1 MMDDPDRRARA
12 LLPETILTLARQARD
27 AESEAELRF
36 LLVNETR
43 ALADYRQSAFWLAG
57 LGVRALSGVAQIE
70 ANAPYAQWLEKL
82 CTHLASTCPQAAI
95 VTAED
100 LPPALGEEWS
110 EWLPDESAW
119 LPTPARDGV
128 PSGGLLLA
136 RERHWTESEL
146 AGLREW
152 LDIWWHSWR
161 AFFKVPMASWR
172 GLRYRLLGDSSSPSP
187 WWRRRSTAW
196 LVAIAVLLCM
206 PVRLSVRAPGELVPV
221 HPIAI
226 RSPLEGVVDRF
237 FVQPNDVVAKD
248 QPLLALDDALLKS
261 KLDVARQ
268 ALSTAETDYRQT
280 SQLALSDA
288 KSKGLLA
295 LQLGKIEEKRAEVDY
310 LQGQLGRVRVLAP
323 AEGTVLLDDPAE
335 WIGRPVSLGERILR
349 IAATQDSEVEAW
361 VPIGDAIAL
370 PPGSPATLYL
380 DASPLQPISARLR
393 YVAHEAQQRPDGTF
407 AYRARATLVEPTA
420 HRVGLKGTARLDG
433 RRVPLA
439 YYLLRRPLASL
450 RTTLGY

>member
-1 MMDDPDRRARA
+1 MTNERAA
-12 LLPETILTLARQARD
+12 PAHDLPAATLLSLARQARE
-27 AESEAELRF
+27 AQSEAELRF
-36 LLVNETR
+36 VLVNDTR
-43 ALADYRQSAFWLAG
+43 ALADYRQGAFWVAG

-70 ANAPYAQWLEKL
+70 ANAPYAQWLEKV
-82 CTHLASTCPQAAI
+82 CAHLAGACSDAAI

-100 LPPALGEEWS
+100 LPEDLAGEWS
-110 EWLPDESAW
+110 EWLPEEAVW
-119 LPTPARDGV
+119 LPTPVREGLPAGA
-128 PSGGLLLA
+128 LLLA
-136 RERHWTESEL
+136 REHAWTAAEL
-146 AGLREW
+146 ASLREW
-152 LDIWWHSWR
+152 LELWWQSWR
-161 AFFKVPMASWR
+161 AAFKVPMASWR
-172 GLRYRLLGDSSSPSP
+172 ALRYRLLGNPAQNLP

-196 LVAIAVLLCM
+196 IAIIVALLLL

-248 QPLLALDDALLKS
+248 QPLLALDDALLRS

-268 ALSTAETDYRQT
+268 SLSAAETDYRQT
-280 SQLALSDA
+280 SQLALNDA

-310 LQGQLGRVRVLAP
+310 LQGQLARVRVVAP
-323 AEGTVLLDDPAE
+323 ANGVVLLDDPAE
-335 WIGRPVSLGERILR
+335 WIGRPVTLGERILR
-349 IAATQDSEVEAW
+349 IAATEDIEVEVW
-361 VPIGDAIAL
+361 LPLGDAIAL
-370 PPGSPATLYL
+370 PVGAPVALYL
-380 DASPLQPISARLR
+380 DASPLNPVKAELR
-393 YVAHEAQQRPDGTF
+393 YVAHEAQPRPDGTF
-407 AYRARATLVEPTA
+407 AYRVRATLAAPTG